1 MKDTDKEIRT
11 YKKGQVIFRQG
22 DYEPCMYD
30 IQGGRVGIYA
40 DYETAGQKLL
50 AEIQAEQYFGEMGLI
65 EDCPRSATAVALENG
80 TAVLKITEN
89 TFQSYFEKRP
99 AKVLLI
105 MEHLSRRLRDL
116 TDDYMKVCRT
126 IAEGVQSEESGEE
139 KSGWLKE
146 HLKKFA
152 GVYRNSGK

>member
-1 MKDTDKEIRT
+1 MKDTYKEIET

-40 DYETAGQKLL
+40 DYETSGQKFLVEL
-50 AEIQAEQYFGEMGLI
+50 KEEQFFGEMGLI
-65 EDCPRSATAVALENG
+65 DDCPRSATAVALENG
-80 TAVLKITEN
+80 TVIRRITED
-89 TFQSYFEKRP
+89 TFQTYFEERP
-99 AKVLLI
+99 AKVLMV
-105 MEHLSRRLRDL
+105 MEHLSRRLREL

-126 IAEGVQSEESGEE
+126 IAEGVQTEESGEE